1 MGRVWDETLML
12 VRVVMLGI
20 MCLFAGEVALVTF
33 LFELPSISWCN
44 TCDARPQQY
53 YAGPKRH
60 RAVAAQREPFAVFLA
75 VAQHSPLGGVA
86 LGAGF
91 VYAVSLYGHRRS
103 QLQALQRSETIELCE
118 SVSQCEPV
126 RRPSGRRG
134 RCWRQ
139 PPWALLRS

>member
-1 MGRVWDETLML
+1 MRVLSSTTQAPNATVQSQLSGSRSQCFWLL
-12 VRVVMLGI
+12 LNI
-20 MCLFAGEVALVTF
+20 HPLEV
-33 LFELPSISWCN
+33 
-44 TCDARPQQY
+44 
-53 YAGPKRH
+53 
-60 RAVAAQREPFAVFLA
+60 
-75 VAQHSPLGGVA
+75 VA

-139 PPWALLRS
+139 PPLGIATQLN